1 MFRLIFRRP
10 RMNPVDLR
18 PYTSLEPPHM
28 AGWLSGVMISNRKNP
43 ITAVHNDVKWPVDTG
58 VKPISRAVTRMLES

>member
-18 PYTSLEPPHM
+18 PYTISEPLHTL
-28 AGWLSGVMISNRKNP
+28 GWLSGVMISNPKHP
-43 ITAVHNDVKWPVDTG
+43 ITAVDNDVKWRVDTG